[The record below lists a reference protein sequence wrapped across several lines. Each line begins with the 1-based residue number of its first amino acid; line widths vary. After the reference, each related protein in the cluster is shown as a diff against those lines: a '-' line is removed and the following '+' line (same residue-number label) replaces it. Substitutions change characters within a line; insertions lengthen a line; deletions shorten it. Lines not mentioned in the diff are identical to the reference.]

1 MSLTQALIFDKVLVG
16 EGGGNVA
23 DMKDYSPHLTESA
36 EVTIEPVEQT
46 VLNNQT
52 LPSAWDVS
60 FTVDLLNSAITAD
73 ANIYSNSSNAY
84 KLADIKFVG
93 TAGAA
98 NLVISSVIVLA
109 TPNFEGE
116 RTAYTLS
123 GSKRVTTVPTAV
135 TVE

>member
-1 MSLTQALIFDKVLVG
+1 MSLTQALIFDKVQIG
-16 EGGGNVA
+16 EPGDTSNYV
-23 DMKDYSPHLTESA
+23 DYSPHLSESA

-73 ANIYSNSSNAY
+73 ANIYSNSSNNY

-98 NLVISSVIVLA
+98 NLVISNVIVLA